1 MSPVS
6 SRALGCTQPL
16 AKAFNSQLINKRLS
30 TQSIAMP
37 SPPRPEAK
45 TFSLRADS
53 TQLGSHHISKQM
65 LTLLRPEV
73 VGYAS
78 PNQYA
83 TEQRR

>member
-6 SRALGCTQPL
+6 SRALGTTQPL
-16 AKAFNSQLINKRLS
+16 TKAFNSQLINKKMS
-30 TQSIAMP
+30 TQSIVMHN

-45 TFSLRADS
+45 TFSTRADS

-78 PNQYA
+78 PN
-83 TEQRR
+83 